1 MKLAHT
7 SGDTLE
13 AIRWRPIVQPAAL
26 MRTWLALQR
35 HERVE
40 HAQSKALLGLHV
52 RTLPG
57 LSSRD
62 RLRRADR
69 LDVSLGLRLA
79 KGPGVGAPVD
89 QPARRLCAHE
99 P

>member
-52 RTLPG
+52 RTLRACQAEIACDALIG
-57 LSSRD
+57 STCLLSCD
-62 RLRRADR
+62 WLRGR
-69 LDVSLGLRLA
+69 V
-79 KGPGVGAPVD
+79 
-89 QPARRLCAHE
+89 
-99 P
+99 